1 MAFQSPAQNYEEKRL
16 NLGDMVS
23 LSAPSTYLMRS
34 ASDYPDVG
42 VVKGSLLTV
51 DRSLTPQHGN
61 IIITEVND
69 ELVLRRLLTIP
80 SPALQELAGDGVL
93 TPLKDDFDLSVWG
106 VVSYALTDLA
116 GLGFSHAAGTD

>member
-1 MAFQSPAQNYEEKRL
+1 MAFQSPAQNYKEKRL
-16 NLGDMVS
+16 NLGDTVS
-23 LSAPSTYLMRS
+23 LSAHSTYLMRS

-42 VVKGSLLTV
+42 TVKGSLLTV

-61 IIITEVND
+61 TIITEVND
-69 ELVLRRLLTIP
+69 ELVLRRLLIIP
-80 SPALQELAGDGVL
+80 SPALQELTGDGAL

-116 GLGFSHAAGTD
+116 GLGFSTAAGTN